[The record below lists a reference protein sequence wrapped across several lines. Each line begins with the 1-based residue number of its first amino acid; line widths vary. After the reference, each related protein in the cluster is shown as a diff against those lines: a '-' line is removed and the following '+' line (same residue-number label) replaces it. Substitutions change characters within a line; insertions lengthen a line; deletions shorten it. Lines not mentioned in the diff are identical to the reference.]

1 MNSHNLQYNQFII
14 KRIWLFVHVKD
25 EQSNIKSEKDEKKK
39 KKMALEV
46 YGFKGMVFLLMGISK

>member
-39 KKMALEV
+39 KKMALEG
-46 YGFKGMVFLLMGISK
+46 YGFFVDGHL